1 MNIKQLL
8 VEIGKVSAKIKA
20 RDLDLIVER
29 ITSSERI
36 FLVGEGRSG
45 LVAKSFAMRL
55 ARLGKLIYI
64 VGETVTPQIREG
76 DLLIAITGSGE
87 TKTVLETV
95 KIFRVLKGNVICI
108 SASSESAIVLI
119 SHESIIIPAELPK
132 RIGHVYQLR
141 ELVGVPERPPLASIF
156 ELATMIF
163 LEAAAFKLEA
173 LSNKKNHKKHLLP
186 S

>member
-1 MNIKQLL
+1 MNLKQILADL
-8 VEIGKVSAKIKA
+8 NQVAGKIKTK
-20 RDLDLIVER
+20 DLDLIITRIENAER
-29 ITSSERI
+29 IY
-36 FLVGEGRSG
+36 LVGEGRSG

-55 ARLGKLIYI
+55 ARLGKVVYV
-64 VGETVTPQIREG
+64 VGETVTPQIKEG

-108 SASSESAIVLI
+108 SAQADSAIVRI
-119 SHESIIIPAELPK
+119 SHEAVIIPSELPK

-141 ELVGVPERPPLASIF
+141 ELVGVPERPLLASMF
-156 ELATMIF
+156 ELTTLIL
-163 LEAAAFKLEA
+163 LEAVAFQLEHRWQK
-173 LSNKKNHKKHLLP
+173 NKRKKQLLP

>member
-1 MNIKQLL
+1 MNIKHILTE
-8 VEIGKVSAKIKA
+8 VTKVARKIKA
-20 RDLDLIVER
+20 KDLNLIIMR
-29 ITSSERI
+29 IENSKRI
-36 FLVGEGRSG
+36 YLVGEGRSG

-55 ARLGKLIYI
+55 ARLGKLVYV
-64 VGETVTPQIREG
+64 VGETVTPQISEG

-108 SASSESAIVLI
+108 SAQADSAIVRI
-119 SHESIIIPAELPK
+119 SHESIIVPTKLPK

-141 ELVGVPERPPLASIF
+141 ELVGVPERPPLASTF
-156 ELATMIF
+156 ELATLIF
-163 LEAAAFKLEA
+163 LEAVAFKLEHRWQKR
-173 LSNKKNHKKHLLP
+173 NRRKQLLP

>member
-1 MNIKQLL
+1 MNLKQLL
-8 VEIGKVSAKIKA
+8 EDINEVTGMINAK
-20 RDLDLIVER
+20 DLDLLVGR
-29 ITSSERI
+29 IESSKRI
-36 FLVGEGRSG
+36 YLVGEGRSG

-55 ARLGKLIYI
+55 ARLDKLVYV
-64 VGETVTPQIREG
+64 VGETVTPQISEG

-108 SASSESAIVLI
+108 SAQPDSAIVRI
-119 SHESIIIPAELPK
+119 SHEAVIIPANLPK

-141 ELVGVPERPPLASIF
+141 ELVGVPERPPHASTF

-163 LEAAAFKLEA
+163 LEAVSFELEHRWQ
-173 LSNKKNHKKHLLP
+173 KNNRKEQLLP